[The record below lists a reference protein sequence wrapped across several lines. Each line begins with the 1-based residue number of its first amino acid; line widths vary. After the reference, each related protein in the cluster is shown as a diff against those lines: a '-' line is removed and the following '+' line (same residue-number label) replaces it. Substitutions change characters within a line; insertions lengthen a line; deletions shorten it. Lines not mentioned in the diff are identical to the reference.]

1 MSKRN
6 EIIKNIKVISINNYG
21 LGVAK
26 NKEGK
31 VYFIKE
37 GVTGDLLEI
46 KVLKKRRNYYN
57 AKIL

>member
-6 EIIKNIKVISINNYG
+6 DIIKEIKVIDINNDG
-21 LGVAK
+21 FGVAK

-37 GVTGDLLEI
+37 GITGDLLEI
-46 KVLKKRRNYYN
+46 KVLK
-57 AKIL
+57 IHD